1 MPFMHAG
8 LSGSFRSIRC
18 ARHPRILFSIHD
30 RRFAHDT
37 CLDAKNPAPTR
48 TAACHSRRLLAEDA
62 LYFRRESP
70 DEITGID
77 AIFGSGWKQRC
88 PQSIWKHLDPRH
100 PFNPGMRGIPHGL
113 CRWVESAERHTFSP
127 PFKEVLTLEPVHL
140 LQATRIG
147 EYAG

>member
-1 MPFMHAG
+1 MPDFQEV
-8 LSGSFRSIRC
+8 SGVSDALDIRGSCSRSTIVVSLTTPASMRK
-18 ARHPRILFSIHD
+18 I
-30 RRFAHDT
+30 
-37 CLDAKNPAPTR
+37 PAPTR